1 MAVGA
6 ASLWNGTQ
14 GTVVE
19 AQIPLH
25 VYMTI
30 KYIMQLWGAL
40 SQRAVKG
47 PW

>member
-14 GTVVE
+14 ETVVE

-30 KYIMQLWGAL
+30 KYITQLWGAL